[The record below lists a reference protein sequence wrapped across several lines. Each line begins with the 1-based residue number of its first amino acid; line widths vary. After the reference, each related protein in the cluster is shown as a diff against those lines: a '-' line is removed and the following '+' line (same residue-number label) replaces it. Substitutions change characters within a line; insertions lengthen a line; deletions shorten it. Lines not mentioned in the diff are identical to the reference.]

1 MATKAAQT
9 NNMEIGTSRTESD
22 KASEIQNAPQIIGNS
37 DVQNEQKASDGTLAA
52 SADDIE
58 EEPEKMTDI
67 FVGNKVSVLVTGKT
81 LNVDKK
87 FMEHLKQQK
96 PDLQEVKNVAEC
108 DYVLVF
114 CPIVSRAGTDIE
126 AALKRLQDIAGS
138 KPAVLVVL
146 HHTFDKDYVA
156 PDSSRAV
163 KRKNSLTVD
172 CLFYEDQGL
181 LQCTKNDESLG
192 KILSIIKPEA
202 SWWSYFWFSSP
213 ARNQT
218 NNEIGTSRT
227 ESDKASE
234 IQNAPQIIGNGDVQN
249 EQKTSDGTL
258 SVSADDME
266 VEREKITDIFIG
278 NKVSVL
284 VTGKTLNVHMKFMEH
299 LKQQKPHL
307 QEVKNVAECDYVLV
321 FCPIVSRAGTDI
333 EAALKKLQDIAGSKP
348 AVLVMLHHTF
358 DKDYVAPDS
367 SRAVKRKNSLTV
379 DCLFHEDQ
387 GLLHCTKNAES
398 LAIIL
403 SIIKPEKSRQ
413 IYSWI
418 SSLSSINLNLLLS
431 WLNFSE
437 GPCWIFSWIFSLLS
451 APNIGYDQSQSKD
464 PETNEKDSV
473 QRILVL
479 GRNDA
484 WKSSSKTIIL
494 GRDEINQADESIDE
508 FIIIHKNERE
518 VTVVETPDFFSAEL
532 SQEKI
537 RKDVKEAMNLSKP
550 GPHAFLLIIPVNLS
564 EDNKVIVEDLNVTF
578 LKMEEIFGEMFWKHT
593 MIIFSVSDE
602 YLKMKIE
609 EFIQS
614 GDQEVQTLVQKCEYN
629 YDFLMTKDNEVGPH
643 YLEYLLEKI
652 EKMEGGNVK
661 DFYSSEVY
669 LKTLASIG
677 GSEKKI
683 NNELEDEDDP
693 ANELMR
699 NIEKIKEETKR
710 HGKAEQ
716 EETEQSPKEPK
727 IVEEL
732 KGKMVI

>member
-1 MATKAAQT
+1 
-9 NNMEIGTSRTESD
+9 
-22 KASEIQNAPQIIGNS
+22 
-37 DVQNEQKASDGTLAA
+37 
-52 SADDIE
+52 
-58 EEPEKMTDI
+58 MTDI
-67 FVGNKVSVLVTGKT
+67 FVGNKVFVLVTGKT

-126 AALKRLQDIAGS
+126 AALKNLQDIAGS
-138 KPAVLVVL
+138 KPAVLVML
-146 HHTFDKDYVA
+146 HHTFDKDYVV

-163 KRKNSLTVD
+163 KRKNLLTVD

-181 LQCTKNDESLG
+181 LQCTKNAESLG

-258 SVSADDME
+258 AVSADDME
-266 VEREKITDIFIG
+266 EEPEKMTDIFLG
-278 NKVSVL
+278 NKVFVL
-284 VTGKTLNVHMKFMEH
+284 VTGKTLNVDKKFMEH
-299 LKQQKPHL
+299 LKQQKPDL

-321 FCPIVSRAGTDI
+321 FCPTVSQALTDI
-333 EAALKKLQDIAGSKP
+333 EAALKKLQDITGSKP
-348 AVLVMLHHTF
+348 AVLVVLHHTF

-387 GLLHCTKNAES
+387 GLLQCTKNDES
-398 LAIIL
+398 LGKIL
-403 SIIKPEKSRQ
+403 SIIKEGL
-413 IYSWI
+413 W
-418 SSLSSINLNLLLS
+418 
-431 WLNFSE
+431 WNFSW
-437 GPCWIFSWIFSLLS
+437 PWSWWTSDGS
-451 APNIGYDQSQSKD
+451 KDQSQSKD
-464 PETNEKDSV
+464 TETNEKDSV

-494 GRDEINQADESIDE
+494 GRDEMNQASVAEFTATQENESME
-508 FIIIHKNERE
+508 EEVAGRK
-518 VTVVETPDFFSAEL
+518 VTVVETPNIFSAEL
-532 SQEKI
+532 AQEKI
-537 RKDVKEAMNLSKP
+537 RKDVEEAINLSKP

-564 EDNKVIVEDLNVTF
+564 EDNKVMVQNLKVTF
-578 LKMEEIFGEMFWKHT
+578 LKMEEIFGERFWKHT
-593 MIIFSVSDE
+593 MIIFSVSNE
-602 YLKMKIE
+602 YLKKKIM

-614 GDQEVQTLVQKCEYN
+614 GDQEVQTLVQKCEYK
-629 YDFLMTKDNEVGPH
+629 YDFLTTKDNEVGPQD
-643 YLEYLLEKI
+643 LKYLLEKI
-652 EKMEGGNVK
+652 EKIKEGEVK

>member
-1 MATKAAQT
+1 
-9 NNMEIGTSRTESD
+9 
-22 KASEIQNAPQIIGNS
+22 
-37 DVQNEQKASDGTLAA
+37 
-52 SADDIE
+52 
-58 EEPEKMTDI
+58 MTDI
-67 FVGNKVSVLVTGKT
+67 FVGNKVFVLVTGKT

-126 AALKRLQDIAGS
+126 AALKNLQDIAGSKPAVLVMLHHTFDKDYVVPDSSRAVKRKNLLTVDCLFYEDQGLLQCTKNAESLGKILSIIKPEASWWSYFWFSSPARNIIRNSDVQNEQKASDGTLAASADDMEEEPEKMTDIFLGNKVFVLVTGKTLNVDKKFMEHLKQQKPDLQEVKNVAECDYVLVFCPTVSQALTDIEAALKKLQDITGS

-172 CLFYEDQGL
+172 CLFHEDQGL

-192 KILSIIKPEA
+192 KILSIIKEGLWWNFSWPW
-202 SWWSYFWFSSP
+202 SWW
-213 ARNQT
+213 
-218 NNEIGTSRT
+218 
-227 ESDKASE
+227 
-234 IQNAPQIIGNGDVQN
+234 
-249 EQKTSDGTL
+249 TSDG
-258 SVSADDME
+258 
-266 VEREKITDIFIG
+266 
-278 NKVSVL
+278 
-284 VTGKTLNVHMKFMEH
+284 
-299 LKQQKPHL
+299 
-307 QEVKNVAECDYVLV
+307 
-321 FCPIVSRAGTDI
+321 
-333 EAALKKLQDIAGSKP
+333 SK
-348 AVLVMLHHTF
+348 
-358 DKDYVAPDS
+358 
-367 SRAVKRKNSLTV
+367 
-379 DCLFHEDQ
+379 
-387 GLLHCTKNAES
+387 
-398 LAIIL
+398 
-403 SIIKPEKSRQ
+403 
-413 IYSWI
+413 
-418 SSLSSINLNLLLS
+418 
-431 WLNFSE
+431 
-437 GPCWIFSWIFSLLS
+437 
-451 APNIGYDQSQSKD
+451 DQSQSKD
-464 PETNEKDSV
+464 TETNEKDSV

-494 GRDEINQADESIDE
+494 GRDEMNQASVAEFTATQENESME
-508 FIIIHKNERE
+508 EEVAGRK
-518 VTVVETPDFFSAEL
+518 VTVVETPNIFSAEL
-532 SQEKI
+532 AQEKI
-537 RKDVKEAMNLSKP
+537 RKDVEEAINLSKP

-564 EDNKVIVEDLNVTF
+564 EDNKVMVQNLKVTF
-578 LKMEEIFGEMFWKHT
+578 LKMEEIFGERFWKHT
-593 MIIFSVSDE
+593 MIIFSVSNE
-602 YLKMKIE
+602 YLKKKIM

-614 GDQEVQTLVQKCEYN
+614 GDQEVQTLVQKCEYK
-629 YDFLMTKDNEVGPH
+629 YDFLTTKDNEVGPQD
-643 YLEYLLEKI
+643 LKYLLEKI
-652 EKMEGGNVK
+652 EKIKEGEVK

>member
-1 MATKAAQT
+1 
-9 NNMEIGTSRTESD
+9 
-22 KASEIQNAPQIIGNS
+22 
-37 DVQNEQKASDGTLAA
+37 
-52 SADDIE
+52 
-58 EEPEKMTDI
+58 MTDI
-67 FVGNKVSVLVTGKT
+67 FVGNKVFVLVTGKT

-126 AALKRLQDIAGS
+126 AALKNLQDIAGSKPAVLVMLHHTFDKDYVVPDSSRAVKRKNLLTVDCLFYEDQGLLQCTKNAESLGKILSIIKPEASWWSYFWFSSPARNQTNNMEIGPSKTESDMTSEIQNAPQIIRNSDVQNEQKASDGTLAASADDMEEEPEKMTDIFLGNKLFVLVTGNTLNVDKKFMEHLKQQKTDLQEVKNVAECDYVLVFCPIVSRAGTDIEAALKNLQDIAGS

-172 CLFYEDQGL
+172 CLFHEDQGL

-192 KILSIIKPEA
+192 KILSIIKEGLWWNFSWPW
-202 SWWSYFWFSSP
+202 SWW
-213 ARNQT
+213 
-218 NNEIGTSRT
+218 
-227 ESDKASE
+227 
-234 IQNAPQIIGNGDVQN
+234 
-249 EQKTSDGTL
+249 TSDG
-258 SVSADDME
+258 
-266 VEREKITDIFIG
+266 
-278 NKVSVL
+278 
-284 VTGKTLNVHMKFMEH
+284 
-299 LKQQKPHL
+299 
-307 QEVKNVAECDYVLV
+307 
-321 FCPIVSRAGTDI
+321 
-333 EAALKKLQDIAGSKP
+333 SK
-348 AVLVMLHHTF
+348 
-358 DKDYVAPDS
+358 
-367 SRAVKRKNSLTV
+367 
-379 DCLFHEDQ
+379 
-387 GLLHCTKNAES
+387 
-398 LAIIL
+398 
-403 SIIKPEKSRQ
+403 
-413 IYSWI
+413 
-418 SSLSSINLNLLLS
+418 
-431 WLNFSE
+431 
-437 GPCWIFSWIFSLLS
+437 
-451 APNIGYDQSQSKD
+451 DQSQSKD
-464 PETNEKDSV
+464 TETNEKDSV

-494 GRDEINQADESIDE
+494 GRDEMNQASVAEFTATQENESME
-508 FIIIHKNERE
+508 EEVAGRK
-518 VTVVETPDFFSAEL
+518 VTVVETPNIFSAEL
-532 SQEKI
+532 AQEKI
-537 RKDVKEAMNLSKP
+537 RKDVEEAINLSKP

-564 EDNKVIVEDLNVTF
+564 EDNKVMVQNLKVTF
-578 LKMEEIFGEMFWKHT
+578 LKMEEIFGERFWKHT
-593 MIIFSVSDE
+593 MIIFSVSNE
-602 YLKMKIE
+602 YLKKKIM

-614 GDQEVQTLVQKCEYN
+614 GDQEVQTLVQKCEYK
-629 YDFLMTKDNEVGPH
+629 YDFLTTKDNEVGPQD
-643 YLEYLLEKI
+643 LKYLLEKI
-652 EKMEGGNVK
+652 EKIKEGEVK